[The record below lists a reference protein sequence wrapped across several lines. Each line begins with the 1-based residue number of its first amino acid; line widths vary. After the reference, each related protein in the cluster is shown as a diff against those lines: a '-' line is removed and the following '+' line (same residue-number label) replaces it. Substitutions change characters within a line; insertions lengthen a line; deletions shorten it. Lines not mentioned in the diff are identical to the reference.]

1 MNHINTLLLT
11 LIIILIIFMGY
22 NIHKTCKIENYNSSR
37 SRQHGQGGPG
47 GPGGQHG
54 PGGPGGQHGPGGRH
68 SGQYGGRSGCLA
80 NQYELNGS
88 CYSCPIGSV
97 SPANSLSAAAC
108 IRQAPVGGMRPPPSS
123 SAQRRA
129 QLKMLRSRSNE
140 TKPVKPTKPIIEYV
154 TKPVKPTKPI
164 IEYVTKPFNPFR
176 PKNETKPVNL
186 FAPETKPAIPIKYK
200 PGSWFQR
207 MRKNSPVVC
216 RCPGGQP
223 AIGDDCYRRGGTD
236 CSKCNPGYVIAKRC
250 IRMGPTLPSRPDG
263 IKPKPT
269 PTLKPARKSCPK
281 GYTFRYGRCL
291 PNRCICV
298 GGQSAFREEC
308 PSHGKHKCVRCFS
321 HRVLDPTTDV
331 CSKSSKRPPWG
342 FKR

>member
-47 GPGGQHG
+47 GQHG
-54 PGGPGGQHGPGGRH
+54 PGGPGGPDGRH

-140 TKPVKPTKPIIEYV
+140 